1 MRIRRRPV
9 DNLSVAERR
18 VLEAFYCGRL
28 PAGRLSE
35 ALVTARRAPAV
46 QALPVESRRTA
57 AEPAVPL
64 QLAA

>member
-1 MRIRRRPV
+1 MRLRRRPT

-46 QALPVESRRTA
+46 KALPAEHRRTA

>member
-1 MRIRRRPV
+1 MRLRRRSFE
-9 DNLSVAERR
+9 NLSVAERR

-35 ALVTARRAPAV
+35 ALVAARRAPAV
-46 QALPVESRRTA
+46 EHRPAEQPRPA